1 MWETLLE
8 MFTVYMSVPEYVIK
22 YRKKNQKKKKNIY
35 WETVGIKP
43 HLDDC

>member
-8 MFTVYMSVPEYVIK
+8 MFTVYMSVPEYIK
-22 YRKKNQKKKKNIY
+22 NKEKTQKKKKNIY